1 MVEVL
6 IYSLIIGA
14 IGGGCLAAGA
24 ARMFR
29 APEVQAMGSFRT
41 LGELNACGGDPISH
55 FSFGLGFLFSSA
67 ASAVAAGALTQDVF
81 HRIVPNWAASIL
93 LFGNKNVEET
103 LQNPAKMLF
112 AGAGV
117 GAVVVA
123 FLNTLSAVIPEKL
136 STIAA
141 EVLVPATTYLINPV
155 MPAIFWLAAI
165 DGGKMCGMWATV
177 LGGVSAL
184 VTGNALPG
192 LVLGILVGK
201 SAEENGYKSNV
212 VRILIAVVVIMFVA
226 IAYFRG
232 FFNQFFVAA
241 A

>member
-1 MVEVL
+1 MVEIIL
-6 IYSLIIGA
+6 YSVIIGA

-24 ARMFR
+24 ARMFH
-29 APEVQAMGSFRT
+29 APETQAMGSFRT

-67 ASAVAAGALTQDVF
+67 ASAVAAGSLTQDVF
-81 HRIVPNWAASIL
+81 HRIVPNWGAGL
-93 LFGNKNVEET
+93 LMLRNKNVEET
-103 LQNPAKMLF
+103 LQNPARMLI

-123 FLNTLSAVIPEKL
+123 FLNSLSSLIPANL
-136 STIAA
+136 STIASG
-141 EVLVPATTYLINPV
+141 VLVPATTWLISPV

-165 DGGKMCGMWATV
+165 DGGKTTGLWSTI
-177 LGGVSAL
+177 LGGISAL

-192 LVLGILVGK
+192 IVLGILVGK
-201 SAEENGYKSNV
+201 SAEENGYNSGV
-212 VRILIAVVVIMFVA
+212 VKVLIAIVVVMFVA

-232 FFNQFFVAA
+232 FFANFGF
-241 A
+241 